1 MATQQ
6 QLNFQMVYT
15 DARLNALFDVLD
27 DLHSAASAGSVNKLT
42 SLSNTELKSWLRE
55 FVYTAQE
62 TIAEIESHS
71 PDGPGLSLVK

>member
-6 QLNFQMVYT
+6 RLQLQMIYN
-15 DARLNALFDVLD
+15 DARMSALFDVLD
-27 DLHSAASAGSVNKLT
+27 ELHSAASAGAVRKLT
-42 SLSNTELKSWLRE
+42 TLSDAELKSWLRE